1 MTEMSIIN
9 SIKKSIDFVITDV
22 KFCVLIKSAYNKRLC
37 HTSFNSLTIDI
48 SIAIIRTLNETYFN
62 HF

>member
-48 SIAIIRTLNETYFN
+48 SIAIILNFK
-62 HF
+62 